1 MKLQLFTR
9 KVRLSSL
16 LMSLILSTG
25 LINSGLINNGLIK
38 NANAND
44 MNNLVIDDRSNNDE
58 TSNLGTKWQLVTD
71 GVMGGLS
78 QGQLTL
84 DNYQGKNCLR
94 MRGDVTTENNGG
106 FLQIALSLT
115 DHDDTDQGDFDASAY
130 SGVEIVVAGNNELYN
145 IHFRTGNLWFPW
157 QSYRSSF
164 TAASDWKTYRIAFSE
179 LEKYKT
185 FHSFSQD
192 QINRIGLVAIGRE
205 FQADL
210 CLADIR
216 FYND

>member
-1 MKLQLFTR
+1 MKSEIFTC
-9 KVRLSSL
+9 KVRLYT
-16 LMSLILSTG
+16 LMKSLILSTG
-25 LINSGLINNGLIK
+25 LINSAI
-38 NANAND
+38 AND
-44 MNNLVIDDRSNNDE
+44 MNTLIIDDRSNKDM

-84 DNYQGKNCLR
+84 DNYKGRNCLR
-94 MRGDVTTENNGG
+94 MRGTVTTENNGG
-106 FLQIALSLT
+106 FVQIALSLSE
-115 DHDDTDQGDFDASAY
+115 QGDFDASAY
-130 SGVEIVVAGNNELYN
+130 TGVEIEVAGNNELYN
-145 IHFRTGNLWFPW
+145 IHFRTGDLWFPW

-164 TAASDWKTYRIAFSE
+164 TAAGDWQTYRIPFSE

-185 FHSFSQD
+185 FHKFSQD
-192 QINRIGLVAIGRE
+192 DIKRIGLVAIGRE

>member
-1 MKLQLFTR
+1 MKSEIFTC
-9 KVRLSSL
+9 KVRLYT
-16 LMSLILSTG
+16 LMKSLILSTG
-25 LINSGLINNGLIK
+25 LINSAI
-38 NANAND
+38 AND
-44 MNNLVIDDRSNNDE
+44 MNTLIIDDRSNKDM

-84 DNYQGKNCLR
+84 DNYKGRNCLR
-94 MRGDVTTENNGG
+94 MRGTVTTENNGG
-106 FLQIALSLT
+106 FVQIALSLSE
-115 DHDDTDQGDFDASAY
+115 QGDFDASAY
-130 SGVEIVVAGNNELYN
+130 TGVEIEVAGNNELYN
-145 IHFRTGNLWFPW
+145 IHFRTGDLWFPW

-164 TAASDWKTYRIAFSE
+164 TAAGDWQTYRIPFSE
-179 LEKYKT
+179 LDKYKT
-185 FHSFSQD
+185 FHKFSQD
-192 QINRIGLVAIGRE
+192 DIKRIGLVAIGRE

>member
-1 MKLQLFTR
+1 MKFQFFTR
-9 KVRLSSL
+9 KVSLSSAL
-16 LMSLILSTG
+16 NSLILSAG
-25 LINSGLINNGLIK
+25 LINS
-38 NANAND
+38 AFAND

-84 DNYQGKNCLR
+84 DKYKDRNCLR
-94 MRGDVTTENNGG
+94 MRGNVTTENNGG
-106 FLQIALSLT
+106 FVQIALALSE
-115 DHDDTDQGDFDASAY
+115 QEDFDASGY
-130 SGVEIVVAGNNELYN
+130 SGVQIEVAGNNELYN
-145 IHFRTGNLWFPW
+145 IHFRTGELWFPW

-164 TAASDWKTYRIAFSE
+164 IAGSDWQTYRIPFVE

-185 FHSFSQD
+185 FHKFSQD
-192 QINRIGLVAIGRE
+192 QIKRIGLVAIGRE

-216 FYND
+216 FYSD

>member
-1 MKLQLFTR
+1 MKSLIYTS
-9 KVRLSSL
+9 KVRIYTLIK
-16 LMSLILSTG
+16 SLILSTG
-25 LINSGLINNGLIK
+25 LINS
-38 NANAND
+38 AFAND

-84 DNYQGKNCLR
+84 DNYKGRNCLR
-94 MRGDVTTENNGG
+94 MRGNVTTENNGG
-106 FLQIALSLT
+106 FVQIALSLS
-115 DHDDTDQGDFDASAY
+115 DQGDFDASAY
-130 SGVEIVVAGNNELYN
+130 TGVEIEVAGNNELYN
-145 IHFRTGNLWFPW
+145 IHFRTADLWFPW
-157 QSYRSSF
+157 QSYRFSF
-164 TAASDWKTYRIAFSE
+164 TAASDWQTYRIPFSA

-185 FHSFSQD
+185 FHKFSQGE
-192 QINRIGLVAIGRE
+192 IKRIGLVAIGRE
-205 FQADL
+205 FEADL

>member
-1 MKLQLFTR
+1 MKSEIFTC
-9 KVRLSSL
+9 KVRLYT
-16 LMSLILSTG
+16 LMKSLILSTG
-25 LINSGLINNGLIK
+25 LINSAI
-38 NANAND
+38 AND
-44 MNNLVIDDRSNNDE
+44 MNTLIIDDRSNKDV

-84 DNYQGKNCLR
+84 DNYKGKNCLR
-94 MRGDVTTENNGG
+94 MRGTVTTENNGG
-106 FLQIALSLT
+106 FVQIALSLSE
-115 DHDDTDQGDFDASAY
+115 QGDFDASAY
-130 SGVEIVVAGNNELYN
+130 TGVEIEVAGNNELYN
-145 IHFRTGNLWFPW
+145 IHFRTGELWFPW

-164 TAASDWKTYRIAFSE
+164 TAAGDWQTYRIPFSE

-185 FHSFSQD
+185 FHKFSQD
-192 QINRIGLVAIGRE
+192 DIKRIGLVAIGRE

>member
-1 MKLQLFTR
+1 MIG
-9 KVRLSSL
+9 
-16 LMSLILSTG
+16 LILSTG
-25 LINSGLINNGLIK
+25 LINSSLFNSAI
-38 NANAND
+38 AND
-44 MNNLVIDDRSNNDE
+44 MNNLVIDDRSNKDV

-78 QGQLTL
+78 QGQLSL
-84 DNYQGKNCLR
+84 DNYKGRNCLR
-94 MRGDVTTENNGG
+94 MRGNVTTENNGG
-106 FLQIALSLT
+106 FVQIALSLS
-115 DHDDTDQGDFDASAY
+115 DQGDFDASAY
-130 SGVEIVVAGNNELYN
+130 TGVEIEVAGNNELYN
-145 IHFRTGNLWFPW
+145 IHFRTAELWFPW

-164 TAASDWKTYRIAFSE
+164 TAGSDWQTYRIPFSE

-185 FHSFSQD
+185 FQKFSRD
-192 QINRIGLVAIGRE
+192 EIRRIGLVAIGRE

>member
-1 MKLQLFTR
+1 MKSQLFTR

-16 LMSLILSTG
+16 LKSLILSTG
-25 LINSGLINNGLIK
+25 LINSGLINTGLIN
-38 NANAND
+38 NAIADD

-58 TSNLGTKWQLVTD
+58 TSNLGKKWQLVTD

-84 DNYQGKNCLR
+84 DNYKGKNCLR

-106 FLQIALSLT
+106 FLQIALSLN
-115 DHDDTDQGDFDASAY
+115 DTEQGDFDASAY
-130 SGVEIVVAGNNELYN
+130 SGVEIEVAGNEELYN
-145 IHFRTGNLWFPW
+145 IHFRTGDLWFPW

-192 QINRIGLVAIGRE
+192 QIKRIGLVAIGRE

>member
-1 MKLQLFTR
+1 MP
-9 KVRLSSL
+9 VN
-16 LMSLILSTG
+16 M
-25 LINSGLINNGLIK
+25 
-38 NANAND
+38 ND
-44 MNNLVIDDRSNNDE
+44 DLVIDDRSNNDA

-71 GVMGGLS
+71 NVMGGLS

-84 DNYQGKNCLR
+84 DNYQDKNCLR

-106 FLQIALSLT
+106 FVQIALPLSAE
-115 DHDDTDQGDFDASAY
+115 DVFDASAY
-130 SGVEIVVAGNNELYN
+130 SGIEIEVAGNNEVYN
-145 IHFRTGNLWFPW
+145 IHFRTSDLWFPW

-164 TAASDWKTYRIAFSE
+164 IASSDWQTYRISFAD

-185 FHSFSQD
+185 FHSFSRD
-192 QINRIGLVAIGRE
+192 QIKRIGLVAIGRE

-216 FYND
+216 FYHE

>member
-1 MKLQLFTR
+1 MKSEIFTC
-9 KVRLSSL
+9 KVRLYT
-16 LMSLILSTG
+16 LMKSLILSTG
-25 LINSGLINNGLIK
+25 LINSAI
-38 NANAND
+38 AND
-44 MNNLVIDDRSNNDE
+44 MNTLIIDDRSNKDM

-84 DNYQGKNCLR
+84 DNYKGKNCLR
-94 MRGDVTTENNGG
+94 MRGTVTTENNGG
-106 FLQIALSLT
+106 FVQIALSLSE
-115 DHDDTDQGDFDASAY
+115 QGDFDASAY
-130 SGVEIVVAGNNELYN
+130 TGVEIEVAGNNELYN
-145 IHFRTGNLWFPW
+145 IHFRTGDLWFPW

-164 TAASDWKTYRIAFSE
+164 TAAGDWQTYRIPFSE

-185 FHSFSQD
+185 FHKFSQD
-192 QINRIGLVAIGRE
+192 DIKRIGLVAIGRE

>member
-1 MKLQLFTR
+1 MKLQFFTGKIR
-9 KVRLSSL
+9 SPE
-16 LMSLILSTG
+16 LMIGLILSTG
-25 LINSGLINNGLIK
+25 LINSSLFNSAI
-38 NANAND
+38 AND
-44 MNNLVIDDRSNNDE
+44 MNNLVIDDRSNKDV

-78 QGQLTL
+78 QGQLSL
-84 DNYQGKNCLR
+84 DNYKGRNCLR
-94 MRGDVTTENNGG
+94 MRGNVTTENNGG
-106 FLQIALSLT
+106 FVQIALSLS
-115 DHDDTDQGDFDASAY
+115 DQGDFDASAY
-130 SGVEIVVAGNNELYN
+130 TGVEIEVAGNNELYN
-145 IHFRTGNLWFPW
+145 IHFRTAELWFPW

-164 TAASDWKTYRIAFSE
+164 TAGSDWQTYRIPFSE

-185 FHSFSQD
+185 FQKFSRD
-192 QINRIGLVAIGRE
+192 EIRRIGLVAIGRE

>member
-1 MKLQLFTR
+1 MKSLIYTS
-9 KVRLSSL
+9 KVRIYTLIK
-16 LMSLILSTG
+16 SLILSTG
-25 LINSGLINNGLIK
+25 LINS
-38 NANAND
+38 AFAND

-84 DNYQGKNCLR
+84 DNYKGRNCLR
-94 MRGDVTTENNGG
+94 MRGTVTTENNGG
-106 FLQIALSLT
+106 FVQIALSLS
-115 DHDDTDQGDFDASAY
+115 DQGDFDASAY
-130 SGVEIVVAGNNELYN
+130 SGVEIEVAGNNELYN
-145 IHFRTGNLWFPW
+145 IHFRTGELWFPW

-164 TAASDWKTYRIAFSE
+164 TAAGDWQTYRIPFSE

-185 FHSFSQD
+185 FHKFSQD
-192 QINRIGLVAIGRE
+192 DIKRIGLVAIGRE